1 MGRMKEQYHWSLVN
15 NIRINPIMHQQAPIV
30 KRCII
35 ALCEKMNI
43 EHVELD
49 IYLGDYDDLDCWG
62 ECTQGKARQRGEHNQ
77 YCIRIC
83 TQQSLRDLIATVCH
97 EMVHVQ
103 QWETNKWRG
112 DGEVEAENRQYILA
126 DELWNEGVL

>member
-1 MGRMKEQYHWSLVN
+1 MGRMKEHYHFELVN
-15 NIRINPIMHQQAPIV
+15 NIVVHPIMHPNASLVRKCIV
-30 KRCII
+30 

-43 EHVELD
+43 EGVQID
-49 IYLGDYDDLDCWG
+49 IYLKNELTEMDCWG
-62 ECTQGKARQRGEHNQ
+62 ECTQSKPVDDTPV
-77 YCIRIC
+77 YCMRLC
-83 TQQSLRDLIATVCH
+83 VQQSLRDLVATICH